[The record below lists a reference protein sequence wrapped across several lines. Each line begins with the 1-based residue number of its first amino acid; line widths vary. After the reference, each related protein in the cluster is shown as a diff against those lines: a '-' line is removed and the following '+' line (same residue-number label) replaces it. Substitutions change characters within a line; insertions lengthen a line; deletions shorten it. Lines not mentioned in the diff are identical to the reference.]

1 MNKWQWRLGGRIWL
15 ILLVV
20 LVICSGCV
28 EQDMPAS
35 SPALSSSSSPSVL
48 SDTPVYSYEIVN
60 VYPHDASAFTEGL
73 VFADGVLY
81 EGTGL
86 HGSSSLRQVEL
97 ATGRVLKEYRVPA
110 QYFGEGITLW
120 NDTLIQLTYQ
130 SHLGF
135 VYDKDSFALSRTFSY
150 PTEGWGLTHGGTH
163 LIMSDGTAALY
174 SLDPG
179 SFEVVNRL
187 EVTDRGTA
195 IAQLN
200 ELEYIKGTIYA
211 NVWPTNRIAMISP
224 ETGELVGWLELN
236 GLLSAEDRLQ
246 PVDVLNGIAYNPVQ
260 DRLFVTGKYW
270 PKLFELEL
278 VEE

>member
-1 MNKWQWRLGGRIWL
+1 LGGRIWL
-15 ILLVV
+15 TLLVV

-28 EQDMPAS
+28 EQDMQAQ
-35 SPALSSSSSPSVL
+35 PSVL

-135 VYDKDSFALSRTFSY
+135 VYEKDSFALSRTFSY
-150 PTEGWGLTHGGTH
+150 PTEGWGLTHDGTH

-174 SLDPG
+174 FLDPE
-179 SFEVVNRL
+179 SFEVVNQL

-200 ELEYIKGTIYA
+200 ELEYVRGTIYA

-224 ETGELVGWLELN
+224 ETGELVSWLELN

-246 PVDVLNGIAYNPVQ
+246 PVDVLNGIAYDPVQ

>member
-1 MNKWQWRLGGRIWL
+1 MKKRQRRLGGRIWL
-15 ILLVV
+15 TLLVV

-28 EQDMPAS
+28 EQDIPAPTS
-35 SPALSSSSSPSVL
+35 SALNN
-48 SDTPVYSYEIVN
+48 TPVYSYKIVN
-60 VYPHDASAFTEGL
+60 VYPHDPSAFTQGL

-86 HGSSSLRQVEL
+86 RGASRLRQVEL
-97 ATGRVLKEYRVPA
+97 TTGDVLQEYRLPA

-135 VYDKDSFALSRTFSY
+135 VYEKDSFALSRTFSY
-150 PTEGWGLTHGGTH
+150 PTEGWGLTHDGTH
-163 LIMSDGTAALY
+163 LIMSDGTVTLY
-174 SLDPG
+174 FLDPG
-179 SFEVVNRL
+179 SFEPVNQL
-187 EVTDRGTA
+187 KVTDRGTA
-195 IAQLN
+195 ITQLN

-211 NVWPTNRIAMISP
+211 NVWPTNHIAMISP
-224 ETGELVGWLELN
+224 ETGQVIGWLDLT

-246 PVDVLNGIAYNPVQ
+246 PVDVLNGIAYDAVQ

-270 PKLFELEL
+270 PKLFEIDL
-278 VEE
+278 VEQ

>member
-179 SFEVVNRL
+179 SFEVVSWL

>member
-1 MNKWQWRLGGRIWL
+1 MKKWQWSLGGCFWL
-15 ILLVV
+15 ALLVV

-28 EQDMPAS
+28 EQQETPAS
-35 SPALSSSSSPSVL
+35 PPSPSML
-48 SDTPVYSYEIVN
+48 NSTPVYGYEIVN
-60 VYPHDASAFTEGL
+60 VYPHDPAAYTEGL

-97 ATGRVLKEYRVPA
+97 ATGSVLKEYQLPA

-120 NDTLIQLTYQ
+120 NDALIQITYQ

-135 VYDKDSFALSRTFSY
+135 VYEKESFALRREFRY
-150 PTEGWGLTHGGTH
+150 PTDGWGITHDGEH
-163 LIMSDGTAALY
+163 LIMSDGTATLY
-174 SLDPG
+174 FLDPG
-179 SFEVVNRL
+179 SFEPIKQL
-187 EVTDRGTA
+187 EVTDRGTS

-200 ELEYIKGTIYA
+200 ELEYVRGTIYA

-224 ETGELVGWLELN
+224 ETGDIVGWLELT
-236 GLLSAEDRLQ
+236 GLLSAEYRLQ
-246 PVDVLNGIAYNPVQ
+246 PVDVLNGIAYDAAQ

-270 PKLFELEL
+270 PKLFEIKL
-278 VEE
+278 VEK